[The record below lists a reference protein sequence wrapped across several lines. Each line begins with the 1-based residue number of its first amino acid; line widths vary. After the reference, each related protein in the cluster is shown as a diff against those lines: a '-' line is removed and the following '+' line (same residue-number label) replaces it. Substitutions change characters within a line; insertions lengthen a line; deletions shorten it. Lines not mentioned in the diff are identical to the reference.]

1 MRKKTALIIVLF
13 SAILLF
19 NLYPQPISSNNPVM
33 YSPSTH
39 GNGGV

>member
-1 MRKKTALIIVLF
+1 MRKKAALIIVLF
-13 SAILLF
+13 STILLF
-19 NLYPQPISSNNPVM
+19 NLYPQPISSNPVM

>member
-1 MRKKTALIIVLF
+1 MRKKTALIILLF

-19 NLYPQPISSNNPVM
+19 NLHPQPLPSNPAM

-39 GNGGV
+39 GIGGM